1 MELTSE
7 ISEINGLS
15 VGIKELNHGV
25 VAVFDS
31 TADGGNVP
39 LHYRHIFCYQ
49 VLAIT
54 LGRKGR
60 GDMKI
65 INDAWKFHLECSNE
79 QHQGT

>member
-79 QHQGT
+79 QHQGM